1 MQALHMEIPHKF
13 PNPKESEILKEVTHE
28 KNMYKPTQDKSPEKG
43 TQFFQNSEGS
53 SIFSILHESVSY
65 SVVSDFATPGLQ
77 TTSLLCPRD
86 SPGKNPGMG
95 SHFLLLLD
103 IITVKTATL

>member
-65 SVVSDFATPGLQ
+65 SVMSDFLQPLDCRPPGSSVQGILQARILECVATSFFYL
-77 TTSLLCPRD
+77 T
-86 SPGKNPGMG
+86 
-95 SHFLLLLD
+95 
-103 IITVKTATL
+103 

>member
-65 SVVSDFATPGLQ
+65 SVMSDFLQPLYCRPPGSSVQGILQARILECVATSFFYL
-77 TTSLLCPRD
+77 T
-86 SPGKNPGMG
+86 
-95 SHFLLLLD
+95 
-103 IITVKTATL
+103 